1 MQNAS
6 STEPVSVLFAVNG
19 FREVSRLRRIKLIQI
34 WVESR
39 VTMALARP
47 LQGVEIRALQC
58 LDTCIVSD
66 AIETFDVR
74 LRNTGFAD
82 SSIHCIFKDFPPMA
96 GYAATARVRTE
107 DPPVAGRMYRDCS
120 DWWNSI
126 LQIPAPRIAV
136 IEDTDKKPG
145 VGAFLGDM
153 HAAILMAVG
162 CIGYVSNGAVR
173 QLPRVREL
181 GFHLFAGNVA
191 VSHAY
196 AHIFDF
202 GAAIQVGGMLVHSG
216 DLLHGDQ
223 HGLLTI
229 PAEIA
234 SQVPAAA
241 QQEREKQQRVIDV
254 CRSKSFLV
262 EKLRQAL
269 KDLG

>member
-1 MQNAS
+1 MTQ
-6 STEPVSVLFAVNG
+6 E
-19 FREVSRLRRIKLIQI
+19 Q
-34 WVESR
+34 
-39 VTMALARP
+39 P
-47 LQGVEIRALQC
+47 LQGVEIHALQL

-66 AIETFDVR
+66 AIETFGVR

-82 SSIHCIFKDFPPMA
+82 SSIQCFFKDFSPMV
-96 GYAATARVRTE
+96 GYAATARLRTD
-107 DPPVAGRMYRDCS
+107 DPPVAGGTYHDRS

-126 LQIPAPRIAV
+126 LQVPAPRIAV
-136 IEDTDKKPG
+136 IEDMDKTPG
-145 VGAFLGDM
+145 VGAFIGDM
-153 HAAILMAVG
+153 HAAMLMAVG
-162 CIGYVSNGAVR
+162 CVGYVSNGAVR
-173 QLPRVREL
+173 KLSRVREL

-202 GAAIQVGGMLVHSG
+202 GAAVQVGGMLVHSG

-223 HGLLTI
+223 HGLLAI

-234 SQVPAAA
+234 SQVPVAA
-241 QQEREKQQRVIDV
+241 QQERKKQQRVIDV
-254 CRSKSFLV
+254 CRSKKFSV

>member
-1 MQNAS
+1 MGRIESHHGAS
-6 STEPVSVLFAVNG
+6 AAIT
-19 FREVSRLRRIKLIQI
+19 RR
-34 WVESR
+34 R
-39 VTMALARP
+39 DP
-47 LQGVEIRALQC
+47 ALQC
-58 LDTCIVSD
+58 LDTCIVSH

-107 DPPVAGRMYRDCS
+107 DPPVAGRMYRDRS

-162 CIGYVSNGAVR
+162 CIGYVSEGAVR

-216 DLLHGDQ
+216 DLLHG
-223 HGLLTI
+223 G
-229 PAEIA
+229 PAWTA
-234 SQVPAAA
+234 DDSGRDCKPGSGSRATRARKTA
-241 QQEREKQQRVIDV
+241 K
-254 CRSKSFLV
+254 
-262 EKLRQAL
+262 
-269 KDLG
+269 GN